1 VVLGSAVCPQ
11 YLRDLAYL
19 RLRSSHPR
27 QVSIL
32 GTPI

>member
-19 RLRSSHPR
+19 AKIITHRR
-27 QVSIL
+27 
-32 GTPI
+32 TDFF